1 MEENIKNFKFIVIQ
15 TPKNYSKIFDSQGTK
30 FNELKF
36 INYLL
41 LIHKAKI

>member
-1 MEENIKNFKFIVIQ
+1 MEENIKNIKFMVIQ
-15 TPKNYSKIFDSQGTK
+15 ALKNYSKMFDSQSTK

-41 LIHKAKI
+41 LIDKAKI

>member
-1 MEENIKNFKFIVIQ
+1 MSNSLFIQ
-15 TPKNYSKIFDSQGTK
+15 TLKKYSKIFDSQSTK